1 VHREGI
7 QSKKSINEKGDLTM
21 ETAEIP
27 KIIRSYYKS
36 LYSTK
41 LENLNEMD
49 HFLDRYHVPK
59 LNLDNT
65 NDLNSPMSPKER
77 EAVINSLSTKN
88 SPGPGRFSVEF
99 Y

>member
-1 VHREGI
+1 MHREGI

-41 LENLNEMD
+41 LENLDDLYNY
-49 HFLDRYHVPK
+49 LDRYQVP
-59 LNLDNT
+59 N
-65 NDLNSPMSPKER
+65 
-77 EAVINSLSTKN
+77 
-88 SPGPGRFSVEF
+88 
-99 Y
+99 